1 MLQTI
6 GRQVLALV
14 ILLTAGVTPSA
25 QSGEQPATLQLD
37 GVAPLVRVGQATRV
51 QLLGLVELYT
61 IALYLPEATADR
73 GRTGLPDT
81 PKALRIDVKYDPD
94 LRPRIVTDWRRELV
108 PVVDPSA
115 MAHLRGTFAPLRA
128 GDVVL
133 IAYIPNKGTTVRIN
147 KSVAVSLATHD
158 LMAAFLD
165 HWLGQ
170 TPVSEEIK
178 RALWGSV
185 GF

>member
-1 MLQTI
+1 MRQTLV
-6 GRQVLALV
+6 RQALALV
-14 ILLTAGVTPSA
+14 IALAPGVSLSA
-25 QSGEQPATLQLD
+25 QPAEQPTSLQLD
-37 GVAPLVRVGQATRV
+37 GAAPLARVGQATRV
-51 QLLGLVELYT
+51 QLLGLVELYA
-61 IALYLPEATADR
+61 IALYLPDATADR
-73 GRTGLPDT
+73 SRMALTDT
-81 PKALRIDVKYDPD
+81 PKALRFDIKYDPD
-94 LRPRIVTDWRRELV
+94 LRPRVFTDWRRELV
-108 PVVDPSA
+108 PVVDASA

-133 IAYIPNKGTTVRIN
+133 VAYIPNKGTTVRIN

-178 RALWGSV
+178 RALG
-185 GF
+185 GT

>member
-1 MLQTI
+1 MAHAILCSI
-6 GRQVLALV
+6 LALV
-14 ILLTAGVTPSA
+14 IVQATGSTPSA
-25 QSGEQPATLQLD
+25 QPGEQPATLQLD
-37 GVAPLVRVGQATRV
+37 GSPPLVRVGQATRV
-51 QLLGLVELYT
+51 QLLGLIELYT
-61 IALYLPEATADR
+61 IALYLPDATADR
-73 GRTGLPDT
+73 SRVGLPDT

-94 LRPRIVTDWRRELV
+94 LRPRVFTDWRRELV
-108 PVVDPSA
+108 PVVDPPA
-115 MAHLRGTFAPLRA
+115 VAHLRGTFAPLRA

-133 IAYIPNKGTTVRIN
+133 IAYVPNKGTTVRIN

-178 RALWGSV
+178 QALG
-185 GF
+185 GR

>member
-1 MLQTI
+1 MRHRI
-6 GRQVLALV
+6 GHILVLVIVLA
-14 ILLTAGVTPSA
+14 AGITSSA
-25 QSGEQPATLQLD
+25 QPGEPPANLQLD
-37 GVAPLVRVGQATRV
+37 GVAPLARVGQATRV

-73 GRTGLPDT
+73 SRMGLPEI
-81 PKALRIDVKYDPD
+81 PKALRIDVRYDPD
-94 LRPRIVTDWRRELV
+94 LRPRIFTDWRRELV
-108 PVVDPSA
+108 PVVDASA

-133 IAYIPNKGTTVRIN
+133 VAYIPNKGTTVRIN

-178 RALWGSV
+178 RALG
-185 GF
+185 GT